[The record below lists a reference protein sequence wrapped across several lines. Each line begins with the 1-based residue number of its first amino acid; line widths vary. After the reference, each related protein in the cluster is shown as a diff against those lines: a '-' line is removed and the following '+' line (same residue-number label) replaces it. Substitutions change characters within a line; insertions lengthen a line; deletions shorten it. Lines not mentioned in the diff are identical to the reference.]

1 MMAAMDF
8 NQLSGSLKTGLRP
21 IYVIHGEEELLKIE
35 ALDQIRAAAKSSGYL
50 KETYLVEQAQFDW
63 QELWTQAAS
72 AGLFG
77 DCKLLEIHIP
87 NGKLGKQGSE
97 MMQQFAEHPLTDTS
111 VVIVLPKLDK
121 TQLQSKWFAALAKHA
136 TILEMKAVTMAALPA
151 WIRARLQQHD
161 LKIDADALAL
171 FAQRV
176 EGNLLATKQEIDK
189 LALLY
194 PSGYT
199 ISLADTEQ
207 TVANVARFDVFQLSG
222 AWLGGDVQRVARL
235 LGGLEAEGDE
245 PVLLVWAVAEDVR
258 MLVRL
263 AAALKQG
270 KTVQSVRN
278 ELRLWGDKQTLASK
292 AVARISV
299 TRLIAA
305 LQECAKIDRQI
316 KGATDGDAWAS
327 LKHLVMNL
335 AV

>member
-35 ALDQIRAAAKSSGYL
+35 ALDQIRAAAKSRGYL
-50 KETYLVEQAQFDW
+50 KETYLVEQTQFDW
-63 QELWTQAAS
+63 QELWAQAAS

-77 DCKLLEIHIP
+77 DCKLLEI

-171 FAQRV
+171 FVQRV

-222 AWLGGDVQRVARL
+222 AWLAGDVQRVAR
-235 LGGLEAEGDE
+235 
-245 PVLLVWAVAEDVR
+245 
-258 MLVRL
+258 
-263 AAALKQG
+263 
-270 KTVQSVRN
+270 
-278 ELRLWGDKQTLASK
+278 LRLWGDKQTLAPK

-299 TRLIAA
+299 TRLMAA